1 MATIYRKTDKGRLEI
16 DTRAHRLPPRLRTAL
31 IMVDGQRS
39 DAVLRQLILQQA
51 DETLAT
57 LLSHGFIEVAATTA
71 GDSVAPAPGPTVAA
85 QPPVAPAA
93 APVATL
99 APPPGMSF
107 EVWRREAVRA
117 LNDTVGPPAENL
129 ALRMESA
136 ADPVSLF
143 ALLEVAR
150 QIIQSARGS
159 AVAAAFKARFMG

>member
-39 DAVLRQLILQQA
+39 DDVLRQLILQQA
-51 DETLAT
+51 EETLAT
-57 LLSHGFIEVAATTA
+57 LLSQGFIEVAAATPV
-71 GDSVAPAPGPTVAA
+71 DVVLPAPGPAVAT
-85 QPPVAPAA
+85 PSPVAPTAA
-93 APVATL
+93 VTTV

-117 LNDTVGPPAENL
+117 LNDTVGPPGENL

-150 QIIQSARGS
+150 QVILSARGS
-159 AVAAAFKARFMG
+159 AAAAAFKARFMG

>member
-31 IMVDGQRS
+31 ILVDGQRS
-39 DAVLRQLILQQA
+39 DAELRRLILQLA

-57 LLSHGFIEVAATTA
+57 LLSQGFIEVAAATA
-71 GDSVAPAPGPTVAA
+71 VDVVLPASGPT
-85 QPPVAPAA
+85 AA
-93 APVATL
+93 AVTTE

-136 ADPVSLF
+136 ADPASLLT
-143 ALLEVAR
+143 LLEVAR
-150 QIIQSARGS
+150 EAILSARGS